1 MRREIVYLR
10 HPAADEGKARLA
22 VAWIAGRFGF
32 EPEVPVHPEE
42 LRERR
47 AAARRAAVEEKR
59 RLAEAAG
66 ELGAVA

>member
-10 HPAADEGKARLA
+10 HPAADEKEARRA
-22 VAWIAGRFGF
+22 VAWIAERFRF

-47 AAARRAAVEEKR
+47 LAAQRAAVEER
-59 RLAEAAG
+59 RRERG
-66 ELGAVA
+66 VEELGAVA